1 MYVLHLYVH
10 LHLTETKVH
19 VWEVWGKLVRLIL
32 QITKFVAALK
42 TTKRGGTIVQL
53 GGGVECLIES
63 LGLIREDVLAFSKV
77 SGLIW

>member
-1 MYVLHLYVH
+1 M
-10 LHLTETKVH
+10 
-19 VWEVWGKLVRLIL
+19 RLIL

-77 SGLIW
+77 SGSI